1 MKEIFLSASVP
12 KRGQGNF
19 DETADPFLIQF
30 AVRELITVCLGR
42 RRIVWGGHPSITP
55 MVLAVC
61 RDFGME
67 FEAPVVLYQSTYFE
81 SQYPEDNRYFETIF
95 TDRVDNDL
103 ANSLSLMRRQMLSR
117 PLEAAVF
124 IGGMAGLFEEYEVFR
139 HLHGG
144 GATVLALGAPGGA
157 ARTIAE
163 KYGGPDFE
171 RDMERID
178 FARLF
183 HERLGIAADEPR
195 LLHRA
200 DAGKDEEPPL
210 TM

>member
-12 KRGQGNF
+12 KRGQGDF

-30 AVRELITVCLGR
+30 AVRELVTVCLGR

-67 FEAPVVLYQSTYFE
+67 FDAPVVLYQSTYFE
-81 SQYPEDNRYFETIF
+81 NQYPEDNQFFHTVF
-95 TDRVDNDL
+95 VDKVDNNL
-103 ANSLSLMRRQMLSR
+103 ADSLSVMRKQMLSR

-124 IGGMAGLFEEYEVFR
+124 VGGMAGLFEEHEVFR
-139 HLHGG
+139 QLHGKD
-144 GATVLALGAPGGA
+144 ATVLALGAPGGA
-157 ARTIAE
+157 ARMIAE
-163 KYGGPDFE
+163 KFGGRQGE
-171 RDMERID
+171 RDLERID

-183 HERLGIAADEPR
+183 HERLGISPDDPREFVHDADGPGDGEPFAR
-195 LLHRA
+195 
-200 DAGKDEEPPL
+200 
-210 TM
+210 